1 MSRFI
6 PFPAYPDTAP
16 IDLRFV
22 FAGEA
27 PAGRHGFLKAAGDH
41 FRFEDGTAARFWGT
55 NFNSGLCFPTH
66 AYAEQVAERLAKY
79 GCNIVRFHQMDSE
92 WATPNIFQ
100 FTKGPRQADSSAPD
114 PESLD
119 RLDYLIS
126 CLKKNGVYVYLD
138 MLTYRKFKSGDGVEN
153 AEALGDCARPYSY
166 THPTLI
172 ALQKRFMEQMWTHV
186 NPYTGLA
193 YSDEPAIVLTEI
205 VNEDDL
211 FARQVVR
218 VEPYFSHYRELYR
231 EWAEK
236 NGAAYDPD
244 TFAPDANDDDQV
256 RFKMHIMEQHY
267 RDMIAFQRG
276 LGVRIPITGT
286 NWTINGAVTRAQ
298 HVTDFNDGHAYF
310 SWGRFDA
317 TTRRINNVALTQQ
330 QGIFGSLAFNRLP
343 DKPYFVSE
351 WDMLWPCDYRAESP
365 ILMAAVGC
373 LQNWAGYTIH
383 TYAYSNRHTP
393 YQPLGLEV
401 SSRSIGNGY
410 HREGQFATWNDPA
423 KFGVFYHASLIMR
436 RGDVRPAVGSVAI
449 KVDDLRLRNTEAMD
463 LLAEHTRVGTEYE
476 DVPARSPQTHLGYND
491 AAPIDA
497 AAREVTSDT
506 GELHRNWGREYGRID
521 TPRSQVVYG
530 FLGRN
535 RPLQTADLVV
545 DARTDFAVVAVSS
558 LTGAPITTSDNLLL
572 SAIGRARNT
581 GERRQ
586 DGQIVDF
593 GTCPILA
600 EVTEA
605 EVSIRTKHPGLIV
618 WSISAEGFYVGRVP
632 TTYANGLLTFRIG
645 DVFPSIYYLIRT
657 E

>member
-1 MSRFI
+1 MSRYI
-6 PFPAYPDTAP
+6 PFPAYPGTAP

-22 FAGEA
+22 FENDA
-27 PAGRHGFLKAAGDH
+27 PAGCHGFLKAVGDR
-41 FRFEDGTAARFWGT
+41 FEFEDGTEARFWGT
-55 NFNSGLCFPTH
+55 NFNSGLCFPSH
-66 AYAEQVAERLAKY
+66 DYAEQVAERLAKY

-100 FTKGPRQADSSAPD
+100 FTKGPRQANSSAPD

-119 RLDYLIS
+119 RLDYLIY

-138 MLTYRKFKSGDGVEN
+138 MLTYRKFKSGDGIEN
-153 AEALGDCARPYSY
+153 AELLGDCARPYSY
-166 THPTLI
+166 TYPRLI
-172 ALQKRFMEQMWTHV
+172 ELQKRFMEQMWTHV

-193 YSDEPAIVLTEI
+193 YCDEPAIVLTEI

-231 EWAEK
+231 EWAAK

-244 TFAPDANDDDQV
+244 NFDPDANDDDQV
-256 RFKMHIMEQHY
+256 RFKVHIMEQHY

-276 LGVRIPITGT
+276 LGVKIPITGT

-298 HVTDFNDGHAYF
+298 HVTDFNDGHSYF

-317 TTRRINNVALTQQ
+317 TARRINDVALTQQ

-410 HREGQFATWNDPA
+410 HRRGTVRHLERSGQVRRLLPRGADHAARRRAPGRRKRGHQGRRSAPA
-423 KFGVFYHASLIMR
+423 QH
-436 RGDVRPAVGSVAI
+436 RGDGSAGRAHARRHRVRGC
-449 KVDDLRLRNTEAMD
+449 
-463 LLAEHTRVGTEYE
+463 
-476 DVPARSPQTHLGYND
+476 
-491 AAPIDA
+491 
-497 AAREVTSDT
+497 ARE
-506 GELHRNWGREYGRID
+506 E
-521 TPRSQVVYG
+521 
-530 FLGRN
+530 
-535 RPLQTADLVV
+535 
-545 DARTDFAVVAVSS
+545 
-558 LTGAPITTSDNLLL
+558 
-572 SAIGRARNT
+572 
-581 GERRQ
+581 RQ
-586 DGQIVDF
+586 DA
-593 GTCPILA
+593 PWL
-600 EVTEA
+600 
-605 EVSIRTKHPGLIV
+605 
-618 WSISAEGFYVGRVP
+618 
-632 TTYANGLLTFRIG
+632 
-645 DVFPSIYYLIRT
+645 
-657 E
+657 